1 VGTHRLSPV
10 DSIGGPM
17 SAAWCAVGKN
27 AMNELARQVCQDSKG
42 KTRAKS
48 FADFEWAVA
57 MVFIWAAAC
66 GLLFFLLTLL
76 I

>member
-1 VGTHRLSPV
+1 
-10 DSIGGPM
+10 M

-48 FADFEWAVA
+48 FADFEWAVQESYWVRGSRERGKA
-57 MVFIWAAAC
+57 V
-66 GLLFFLLTLL
+66 
-76 I
+76 

>member
-1 VGTHRLSPV
+1 MGTHRLSPV

-48 FADFEWAVA
+48 FADFEWAVQESYWVRGSRERGKA
-57 MVFIWAAAC
+57 V
-66 GLLFFLLTLL
+66 
-76 I
+76 